1 MSKLDE
7 THTRLKTARMAAG
20 YRTATI
26 FCEKNQIPVST
37 YNMHETGKRKISA
50 EIAENYASIF
60 NINAA
65 WLLTGAGEPYPESSN
80 EPDSGITEAEYLK
93 LLNYSG
99 NYKIPTNPPTPLSS
113 QPINAALFCKIFN
126 EIIQILNELNTS
138 LDIKYACH
146 YATEI
151 YEDILETSQ
160 VYEEQLTM
168 LNLAITIFKKK
179 IQQSVQENTPPI
191 KTDNAI
197 NLL

>member
-1 MSKLDE
+1 MSKLDD
-7 THTRLKTARMAAG
+7 TNTRLKTARMAAG
-20 YRTATI
+20 YRTATN
-26 FCEKNQIPVST
+26 FCEKNHIPIST

-50 EIAENYASIF
+50 DIAENYASIL

-65 WLLTGAGEPYPESSN
+65 WLLTGDGDPYPESLN
-80 EPDSGITEAEYLK
+80 EPDSSLTEAEYLK

-99 NYKIPTNPPTPLSS
+99 NYKIPVTPPTPLIS
-113 QPINAALFCKIFN
+113 QPINAPLFNKIFN
-126 EIIQILNELNTS
+126 DIVQVLNELNTS

-179 IQQSVQENTPPI
+179 IQQSVQEKPS
-191 KTDNAI
+191 
-197 NLL
+197 LLENG